1 MKRWPI
7 VTVALDQER
16 DVVSARQRARRLA
29 ALLGFDT
36 QDQTRIATAVS
47 EIARNANSYGAHGRA
62 EFALEGLR
70 SPDRLTIRVTDRGQ
84 GMADVAAVLEGRL
97 EPRGGGLGLGLAGAR
112 RLMDAFALE
121 SRPGVETRVSMSKRL
136 PAGGAAISP
145 ERLAEVARAL
155 AAEAAGDPLEE
166 LRAQNRELLE
176 SLQAEESRRVEAVH
190 LSEELERTNKGVVA
204 LYAELDRRAVELE
217 ELNATLERRVQ
228 EGVAERARV
237 EESLRQS
244 QKMEAVGQLTGG
256 IAHDFNNL
264 LMVIG
269 GSLEMLRRRLPDDPR
284 TGRLLDAAI
293 QGVARGGALNKQLLA
308 FARRQDLRAETV
320 RLDQLAPAFV
330 QLAERAVSEDIR
342 IETRIVADPWWCRT
356 DPHQLETAVLNLAIN
371 ARDAMPGGGM
381 LTLTIGNREMDVA
394 TAEPWEAKP
403 GEYAAV
409 SVGDTGAG
417 IAPEVLARVFEPFFT
432 TKAVGRGTGLGLSQ
446 VYGFAK
452 QSGGFVTVE
461 SALDRGTTVTIH
473 LPRVAAPEPEQK
485 IEASAPARIPG
496 AATVLVVEDDAAVRA
511 TAAELLREL
520 GYRVLETETGR
531 RALEVLQAER
541 VDLVFTDVILP
552 DGMSGADVARA
563 VRELAPGAAILL
575 TSGYTGHRLESL
587 TEANLRLLS
596 KPYSEAELSE
606 AVQAALRER
615 APA

>member
-7 VTVALDQER
+7 ITVALDHER
-16 DVVSARQRARRLA
+16 DVMSARQRARRVA

-47 EIARNANSYGAHGRA
+47 EIARNAQTYGAKGRA

-70 SPDRLTIRVTDRGQ
+70 SPERLAIRVTDRGP
-84 GMADVAAVLEGRL
+84 GVADVAALLEGRAGTH
-97 EPRGGGLGLGLAGAR
+97 GGGLGLGVAGAQ
-112 RLMDAFALE
+112 RLMDTFALE
-121 SRPGVETRVSMSKRL
+121 STPGVETRVSMAKRL
-136 PAGGAAISP
+136 PAGGAAIGP
-145 ERLAEVARAL
+145 DRLAEVGRAL

-176 SLQAEESRRVEAVH
+176 SLQALESRRIEAVH

-217 ELNATLERRVQ
+217 ELNATLEQRVQ

-284 TGRLLDAAI
+284 TARLLDAAT

-308 FARRQDLRAETV
+308 FARRQDLRTEAV

-330 QLAERAVSEDIR
+330 QLVERAASEDIR
-342 IETRIVADPWWCRT
+342 IETRIVPDAWWCCT

-371 ARDAMPGGGM
+371 ARDAMPGGGV
-381 LTLTIGNREMDVA
+381 LTITIANREVDAV
-394 TAEPWEAKP
+394 EAQAWGARP
-403 GEYAAV
+403 GDYAVV
-409 SVGDTGAG
+409 SVSDTGTG

-432 TKAVGRGTGLGLSQ
+432 TKEVGRGTGLGLSQ

-452 QSGGFVTVE
+452 QSGGFVAID
-461 SALDRGTTVTIH
+461 SAPGRGTTVLIH
-473 LPRVAAPEPEQK
+473 LPRAPAPDP
-485 IEASAPARIPG
+485 IEAVEVTAPLRIEG
-496 AATVLVVEDDAAVRA
+496 AAKILVVEDDAAVRA
-511 TAAELLREL
+511 TTAELLRDL
-520 GYRVLETETGR
+520 GYHVLEAETGR
-531 RALEVLQAER
+531 RALEVLEVER

-563 VRELAPGAAILL
+563 VRELAPDTAILL
-575 TSGYTGHRLESL
+575 TSGYTAQRLDSL
-587 TEANLRLLS
+587 SELDLKLLS
-596 KPYSEAELSE
+596 KPYSEAELSDSVL
-606 AVQAALRER
+606 AVLSHRGS
-615 APA
+615 